1 MCSTARAG
9 RSRSAWPLC
18 CMMRCCGQSRPACA
32 EKAQEQAMLSDKR
45 VRRILFAAAIA
56 GGAFSAAGCQSIRSA
71 AGLTHEPPD
80 EFAVVTKAPLI
91 IPPDYNLK
99 PPKPGIAP
107 LNQVSPTQS
116 AEAALYSGDPKAVA
130 STIGG
135 AYSEAEKMLLAQTG
149 AASVSDSIR
158 QQIAA
163 DNSNQQ
169 SADES
174 FTDQLLFGSS
184 AGTGDAPLDADAE
197 KARLDAARARTPVPP
212 A

>member
-1 MCSTARAG
+1 MPNDQRTRLVLQC
-9 RSRSAWPLC
+9 
-18 CMMRCCGQSRPACA
+18 
-32 EKAQEQAMLSDKR
+32 
-45 VRRILFAAAIA
+45 AAA
-56 GGAFSAAGCQSIRSA
+56 SALLLSLSACESIRNFV
-71 AGLTHEPPD
+71 AGKEPPD

-107 LNQVSPTQS
+107 LNQASPTQS
-116 AEAALYSGDPKAVA
+116 AEAALYSDDPKAVA
-130 STIGG
+130 SSISGN
-135 AYSEAEKMLLAQTG
+135 YSEAEKMLLAQTR
-149 AASVSDSIR
+149 AASASDSIR

-184 AGTGDAPLDADAE
+184 ASTADAPLDADAE
-197 KARLDAARARTPVPP
+197 KARLDAAKARAAAP
-212 A
+212 AAPQPAQQTQAAPAQKPSGS

>member
-1 MCSTARAG
+1 MPNKNP
-9 RSRSAWPLC
+9 SRHLLH
-18 CMMRCCGQSRPACA
+18 CMAVA
-32 EKAQEQAMLSDKR
+32 ALLLS
-45 VRRILFAAAIA
+45 V
-56 GGAFSAAGCQSIRSA
+56 SGCESIRNFV
-71 AGLTHEPPD
+71 AGKEPPD

-135 AYSEAEKMLLAQTG
+135 TYSEAEKMLLAQTG
-149 AASVSDSIR
+149 AASASDSIR

-169 SADES
+169 SADDS

-184 AGTGDAPLDADAE
+184 TGTGDAPLDADAE
-197 KARLDAARARTPVPP
+197 KARLDAAKARTPAPP
-212 A
+212 AAAPVAAQPTPPTPQARVQPAPAAKPSGG